1 MTVFENSERRVI
13 MKKDFWKK
21 REAALERFMAAKKRN
36 EARIAE
42 ITESLCEEFKE
53 STGNYPKNVDVW

>member
-1 MTVFENSERRVI
+1 MSEI
-13 MKKDFWKK
+13 NEKFWEK
-21 REAALERFMAAKKRN
+21 REAAMNRFMAAKKRK

-53 STGNYPKNVDVW
+53 STGSYPKFVNVW

>member
-1 MTVFENSERRVI
+1 MTVFENSERRV
-13 MKKDFWKK
+13 MMNKNFWKK

-42 ITESLCEEFKE
+42 ITES
-53 STGNYPKNVDVW
+53 